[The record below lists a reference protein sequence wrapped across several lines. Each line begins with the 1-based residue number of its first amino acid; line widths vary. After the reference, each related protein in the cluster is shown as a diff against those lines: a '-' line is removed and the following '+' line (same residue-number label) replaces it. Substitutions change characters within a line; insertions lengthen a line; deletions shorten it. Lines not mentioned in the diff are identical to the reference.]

1 MISTILLYG
10 KGKTMH
16 TVKMSMVFRVK
27 RKGDINRQNTE
38 DFRPVKL
45 FCRIL

>member
-16 TVKMSMVFRVK
+16 AVKRSMVFRVK

-38 DFRPVKL
+38 DF
-45 FCRIL
+45 